1 MTECRQDGKK
11 QQKTQTENK
20 GEEISIK
27 EFEQKESVSWE
38 SLPNHLPN
46 AHLFDLVTHFK
57 VLFYFGWYSAINF
70 KLKYSQRFNS
80 VVECLLSVCK
90 VLALIL
96 DTKDI
101 HI

>member
-1 MTECRQDGKK
+1 M
-11 QQKTQTENK
+11 
-20 GEEISIK
+20 
-27 EFEQKESVSWE
+27 SWE

-90 VLALIL
+90 ILALIL

-101 HI
+101 HIQIYTHNNAIFLLLDNYVFMSLE

>member
-1 MTECRQDGKK
+1 M
-11 QQKTQTENK
+11 
-20 GEEISIK
+20 
-27 EFEQKESVSWE
+27 SWE

-57 VLFYFGWYSAINF
+57 VFKFYFGWYSAINF
-70 KLKYSQRFNS
+70 KLKYIQRFNS
-80 VVECLLSVCK
+80 VVEWLLSVYK